1 MPFGP
6 PTSSSRP
13 PHLSRLQTACLVA
26 LVFGVTLAAYL
37 PCIGGAPLWDD
48 AAHITA
54 PALRSWHGLR
64 DIWFKLGTTQQY
76 YPVLHTAFW
85 VEHRIWGDSVVGYH
99 LANICLHATS
109 ACLFA
114 LVLARIRPPSARQ
127 DVWAGSEWLAAFV
140 FALHPVCAESVA
152 WMSEQKNTLS
162 LVLYLLAALAY
173 LRFDLNRARGAY
185 VVALGLFVLAVL
197 SKSVT
202 ATLPCALLL
211 AIAWRRGGLS
221 WRRDA
226 VPLVPWILV
235 GAAAGLFTAWIERTY
250 IGAKGADYGLGP
262 IERLFLAGRIV
273 WFYLGKLLWPSGLT
287 FIYPHWQ
294 VSADWTWGLGLLG
307 LVAVVAALAAFR
319 RRNPAPLLALLFFVG
334 SLFPALGFFN
344 VYPFRFSY
352 VADHWQYL
360 PCLGIIALATEGA
373 AAGAAHFLRSVAGLR
388 RTAATWAFAA
398 TFAALL
404 AALFTLT
411 WRQSG
416 LYRDVESLYSDTL
429 AKNPGCWMAHNNL
442 GMALTESG
450 RTAEAITHL
459 REAVRL
465 KPDYADAHNNLGN
478 ALAKVPG
485 ASAESIAEFEAALR
499 IEPGMAEANGNLGRA
514 LVNTPGSVS
523 EGIFHLRAAIQGNA
537 DNPNFADLHV
547 SLGNALETVPG
558 GLPEAISEFETALR
572 SNPGAANA
580 RIGLGNALAG
590 SGRLAEAA
598 AQFELVLQAH
608 PENADAHINL
618 GNVLTQLGRGPEAIV
633 HYREAIRLKPD
644 GAAAHVD
651 LGRAL
656 RSVGDG
662 SEAIAEYEAALR
674 LAPDTPEVLNS
685 LATVYF
691 RLGRIAEAVARY
703 REASGLR
710 PDSATYHANLGTALT
725 SAGNLDDAIAQFRTA
740 IRLAPGY
747 ADAHYNLGVALHQA
761 GREDEAAAEFL
772 ASGRAGP

>member
-1 MPFGP
+1 MPSGP
-6 PTSSSRP
+6 PTSSPRP
-13 PHLSRLQTACLVA
+13 RFPQRLHTAWLVA

-37 PCIGGAPLWDD
+37 PCLGGAPLWDD

-54 PALRSWHGLR
+54 PALRSWHALH
-64 DIWFKLGTTQQY
+64 DIWFQLGTTQQY
-76 YPVLHTAFW
+76 YPVLHSAFW
-85 VEHRIWGDSVVGYH
+85 LEHRLWGDAVVGYH
-99 LANICLHATS
+99 LANVLLHATS

-114 LVLARIRPPSARQ
+114 LVLTRIRPLGASGDA
-127 DVWAGSEWLAAFV
+127 WTGSGWLAALV
-140 FALHPVCAESVA
+140 FALHPVCVESVA
-152 WMSEQKNTLS
+152 WISEQKNTLS
-162 LVLYLLAALAY
+162 LVFYLLAFLAY
-173 LRFDLNRARGAY
+173 LRFDLDRAGRTY
-185 VVALGLFVLAVL
+185 VLALVLFILAVL

-211 AIAWRRGGLS
+211 ALAWRRGSLS

-226 VPLVPWILV
+226 APLVPWILV
-235 GAAAGLFTAWIERTY
+235 GAAAGLFTAWVERTY
-250 IGAKGADYGLGP
+250 IGARGMDYDLGP

-273 WFYLGKLLWPSGLT
+273 WFYLGKLVWPSGLT

-294 VSADWTWGLGLLG
+294 VSADWSWSLGLLG
-307 LVAVVAALAAFR
+307 LVAVTAALAGLRKWSA
-319 RRNPAPLLALLFFVG
+319 APLIALLFFVG

-360 PCLGIIALATEGA
+360 PCLGVIALAAEGA
-373 AAGAAHFLRSVAGLR
+373 AAGAVRALRLCSGAQKAALAWVFGVA
-388 RTAATWAFAA
+388 
-398 TFAALL
+398 FAALL
-404 AALFTLT
+404 AVLFTLT

-416 LYRDVESLYSDTL
+416 LYRNVGTLYSDTL
-429 AKNPGCWMAHNNL
+429 AKNPACWMAHNNL

-450 RTAEAITHL
+450 RPAEAIPYL

-485 ASAESIAEFEAALR
+485 GSAESVSEFEAALR
-499 IEPGMAEANGNLGRA
+499 IEPGMAEANGNLGSA
-514 LVNTPGSVS
+514 LVNIPGRVS
-523 EGIFHLRAAIQGNA
+523 EGISHLRTALQGNA
-537 DNPNFADLHV
+537 DKPEFADLHV
-547 SLGNALETVPG
+547 TLGNALETVPG
-558 GLPEAISEFETALR
+558 GLPEAVSEFEAALR
-572 SNPGAANA
+572 AKPGAANA
-580 RIGLGNALAG
+580 RIGLGDALAG
-590 SGRLAEAA
+590 SGRLQEAA
-598 AQFELVLQAH
+598 AQFGLVLQAH
-608 PENADAHINL
+608 PDNADAHINL

-644 GAAAHVD
+644 RAAAHVD

-656 RSVGDG
+656 RNVGDG

-674 LAPDTPEVLNS
+674 LAPGSPEVLNS

-691 RLGRIAEAVARY
+691 KHDRIAEAVARY
-703 REASGLR
+703 REASRLR
-710 PDSATYHANLGTALT
+710 PDVATYHANLGTALT
-725 SAGNLDDAIAQFRTA
+725 SAGSLDEAIAQFRTA
-740 IRLAPGY
+740 IRLSPGY

-761 GREDEAAAEFL
+761 GREDEAAAEFR